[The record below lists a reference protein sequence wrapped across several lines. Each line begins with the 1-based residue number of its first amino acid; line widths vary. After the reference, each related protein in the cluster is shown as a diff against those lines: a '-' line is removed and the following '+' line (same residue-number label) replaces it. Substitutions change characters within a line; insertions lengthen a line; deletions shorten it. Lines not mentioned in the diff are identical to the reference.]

1 MVKFSELKV
10 NEAGLVPVIAQ
21 DVATSEVV
29 MMAWMNEEAFEKTL
43 ETGYMHYYSRSRKC
57 LWKKGETSG
66 HLQEVVALYHDCD
79 SDALLAKI
87 RQTGPACHT
96 GEYSSFH
103 NAIVEPEGGAVM
115 VGRVMHDENAI
126 ITDRVANPVE
136 GSYVNYLF
144 EKGIGKMC
152 KKVGEE
158 ATEVV
163 IGAVSD
169 DVENLRYE
177 IGDLFFHTMV
187 VMVEKGITLE
197 DVYREMMGRRKK

>member
-1 MVKFSELKV
+1 MLNFCDLKA

-29 MMAWMNEEAFEKTL
+29 MMAWMNEEAYHKTL
-43 ETGYMHYYSRSRKC
+43 ETGYMHYYSRSRQC

-66 HLQEVVALYHDCD
+66 HVQQVVALYHDCD
-79 SDALLAKI
+79 SDALLAKV
-87 RQTGPACHT
+87 RQEGVACHT
-96 GEYSSFH
+96 GAYSCFH
-103 NAIVEPEGGAVM
+103 NPIVEPESGVVM
-115 VGRVMHDENAI
+115 VGKVMHDEYDI
-126 ITDRVANPVE
+126 IMDRVAHPVE

-163 IGAVSD
+163 IGAVSND
-169 DVENLRYE
+169 LENLRYE
-177 IGDLFFHTMV
+177 IGDLFFHVMV
-187 VMVEKGITLE
+187 VMAEKGITLE
-197 DVYREMMGRRKK
+197 DVYREMIGRRKK